1 VTDGLR
7 VGWSGLEAQ
16 PKPRW
21 TASQGFPSI
30 QPRPFVA
37 AEPLAVAQVVL
48 DEVTKDFPGGV
59 RALNRFSLD
68 VADGEFVVVV
78 GPSGSGKS
86 TLLRLV
92 AGLERVTSGTLR
104 IGNRTVNDLPPRR
117 RNVAMA
123 FQHPA
128 LYPHL
133 TVAENLAFP
142 LRLRNQPRSQTDE
155 KVRIVAEQLSIA
167 PLLDRKPAA
176 ISGGERQRVALGRV
190 LVRDADCN
198 LFDEPLAHLDPP
210 LVEQLQSVL
219 IESHRRRPTTTL
231 FVTHDQ
237 QEALMLGSRVVVL
250 SDGKIQQIAPPLDI
264 YDHPANR
271 FVAGFFGSPPMNF
284 LEGRLTADDG
294 RLSFA
299 SGALRVPLRAEQ
311 SQRLLHCA
319 SMDVIGGIRPEAI
332 CEVDSE
338 SAPERVHQFSA
349 AVVSSEVRGDRIFR
363 RIETAGGQQLV
374 ARGADRFQVAPR
386 STRQFILDLNRLHFF
401 ELSQAGGAL
410 L

>member
-1 VTDGLR
+1 MGC
-7 VGWSGLEAQ
+7 G
-16 PKPRW
+16 
-21 TASQGFPSI
+21 PS
-30 QPRPFVA
+30 
-37 AEPLAVAQVVL
+37 
-48 DEVTKDFPGGV
+48 
-59 RALNRFSLD
+59 NRFSLD

-92 AGLERVTSGTLR
+92 AGLERITSGTLR
-104 IGNRTVNDLPPRR
+104 IGNRTVNDLPPRQ

-142 LRLRNQPRSQTDE
+142 LRLRKQPRSEIAE
-155 KVRIVAEQLSIA
+155 KVRRIAKQLSIA

-190 LVRDADCN
+190 LVRDANCN

-250 SDGKIQQIAPPLDI
+250 SAGKIQQIAPPLAI

-284 LEGRLTADDG
+284 LEGRLITEDG
-294 RLSFA
+294 RLTFV
-299 SGALRVPLRAEQ
+299 SGAIRLPLGAEQ
-311 SQRLLHCA
+311 ARQLSLCA
-319 SMDVIGGIRPEAI
+319 GRDVVAGIRPEAI
-332 CEVDSE
+332 CEI
-338 SAPERVHQFSA
+338 ARVNAREADHQFPA
-349 AVVSSEVRGDRIFR
+349 TFISSEIRGDRVFH
-363 RIETAGGQQLV
+363 RIESNAGQPLV
-374 ARGADRFQVAPR
+374 ARGADRSQKPPGSSRQFQVR
-386 STRQFILDLNRLHFF
+386 ISQLQFF
-401 ELSQAGGAL
+401 EPGEMGAAL